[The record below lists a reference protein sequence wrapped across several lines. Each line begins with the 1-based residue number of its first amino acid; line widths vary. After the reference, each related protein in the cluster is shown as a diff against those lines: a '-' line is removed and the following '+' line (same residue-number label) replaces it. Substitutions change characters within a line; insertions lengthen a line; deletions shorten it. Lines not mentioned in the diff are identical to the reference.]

1 MISLWMK
8 WDLYKSQRC
17 IRELWREKVVSLSV
31 GKSPHNF
38 IAHVVAFTGIAA
50 AEQSLGIVWWFVFSK
65 GITHLQVP
73 MDYAH
78 LMAV

>member
-8 WDLYKSQRC
+8 WDLYKSQHALENC
-17 IRELWREKVVSLSV
+17 GEGKVFSLCV
-31 GKSPHNF
+31 GKSPPNF

-73 MDYAH
+73 MDYIS
-78 LMAV
+78 

>member
-17 IRELWREKVVSLSV
+17 IRELWRGKVVSLCV